1 MSGVQTASLYPPDHP
16 QVATLVEQVHAAV
29 RRLDEIE
36 RFTVGVAPDT
46 LLLDEL
52 LRELWLSALMHDIGE
67 VRTPL
72 EILNKNGQLG
82 DDEFDIMKRHVI
94 DGTEILRQTP
104 EMPILAP
111 SIAFEHHL
119 RLNST
124 GHPAVKRPMLNL
136 GTKLCSITN
145 VHDAMRSQH
154 PYQQACFRRTGFWRC
169 SNETRVASSTRI
181 WSGASS
187 S

>member
-1 MSGVQTASLYPPDHP
+1 MQTASLYPPDHP

-82 DDEFDIMKRHVI
+82 DDDHEAARHRWNG
-94 DGTEILRQTP
+94 DPAADTGDADP
-104 EMPILAP
+104 GAK
-111 SIAFEHHL
+111 H
-119 RLNST
+119 RL
-124 GHPAVKRPMLNL
+124 
-136 GTKLCSITN
+136 
-145 VHDAMRSQH
+145 
-154 PYQQACFRRTGFWRC
+154 
-169 SNETRVASSTRI
+169 
-181 WSGASS
+181 
-187 S
+187 